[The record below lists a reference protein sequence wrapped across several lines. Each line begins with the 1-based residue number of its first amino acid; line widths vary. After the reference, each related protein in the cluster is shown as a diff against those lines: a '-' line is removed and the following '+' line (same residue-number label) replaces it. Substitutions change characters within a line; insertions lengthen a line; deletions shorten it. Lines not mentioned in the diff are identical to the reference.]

1 MNEWNIPMDQTIV
14 IFIILFVITWKIW
27 NLTNA
32 SEMIDKK
39 EERRRTG
46 VRLSDFNLIF
56 GTQYRMC
63 RSFLLPAPV

>member
-39 EERRRTG
+39 ENENNIINELNPDYGTYIWLAGKR
-46 VRLSDFNLIF
+46 FN
-56 GTQYRMC
+56 
-63 RSFLLPAPV
+63 

>member
-14 IFIILFVITWKIW
+14 IFIILFVMTWKIW

-39 EERRRTG
+39 ENDQNTITEANPDYGAYVWLAGKR
-46 VRLSDFNLIF
+46 FN
-56 GTQYRMC
+56 
-63 RSFLLPAPV
+63 

>member
-1 MNEWNIPMDQTIV
+1 MIEWNIPMDQTIV

-39 EERRRTG
+39 ENENNAIKELNPDYGTYVWLAGKR
-46 VRLSDFNLIF
+46 FN
-56 GTQYRMC
+56 
-63 RSFLLPAPV
+63 

>member
-1 MNEWNIPMDQTIV
+1 MIEWSIPMDQTIV

-39 EERRRTG
+39 ENENNTIKELNPDYGTYIWLAGKR
-46 VRLSDFNLIF
+46 FN
-56 GTQYRMC
+56 
-63 RSFLLPAPV
+63 

>member
-1 MNEWNIPMDQTIV
+1 MIEWSIPMDQTIV

-39 EERRRTG
+39 ENENNTMGKIRIET
-46 VRLSDFNLIF
+46 
-56 GTQYRMC
+56 
-63 RSFLLPAPV
+63 LPIPNREI